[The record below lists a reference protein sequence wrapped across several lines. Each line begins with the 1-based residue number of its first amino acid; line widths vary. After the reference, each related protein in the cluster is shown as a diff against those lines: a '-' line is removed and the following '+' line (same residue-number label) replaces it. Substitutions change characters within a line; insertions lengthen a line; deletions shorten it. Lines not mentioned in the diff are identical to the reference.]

1 MSQVSKR
8 LINKKTQEKIFEL
21 FILSLV
27 LSDNKK
33 DALLLIQDL
42 FTPVERLMLSK
53 RFSIAY
59 MLLKGYDYDSI
70 SEVLKVSRTTIGKVS
85 YWLKEKG
92 SGFRNIINKIKHKEA
107 FKSIL
112 NEIQDAFEDI
122 LSSSKGQNWSRAKKQ
137 LWTHRLERQQ
147 PF

>member
-1 MSQVSKR
+1 MS
-8 LINKKTQEKIFEL
+8 E
-21 FILSLV
+21 
-27 LSDNKK
+27 NKK

-42 FTPVERLMLSK
+42 FTPVERLMFSK

-92 SGFRNIINKIKHKEA
+92 NGFRIIFSKIKNKE
-107 FKSIL
+107 KVNSSL
-112 NEIQDAFEDI
+112 NEFKDAIESI

-137 LWTHRLERQQ
+137 LWLHRQERKQA
-147 PF
+147 F